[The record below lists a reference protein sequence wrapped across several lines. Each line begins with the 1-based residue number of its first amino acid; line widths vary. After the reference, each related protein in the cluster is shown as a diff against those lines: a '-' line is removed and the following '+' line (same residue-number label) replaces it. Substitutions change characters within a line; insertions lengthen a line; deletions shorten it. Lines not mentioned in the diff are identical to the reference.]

1 MLALIQLQEHGM
13 TRQDCIIIR
22 GGNKM
27 TLNEAFCKTI
37 ELLEVYYNNHK
48 QDDAVVS
55 ILSDLDCT
63 VFEDGKPVDQ
73 ATYDDWEKVIIPFIN
88 KGEITDNDVKEALIK
103 FLVYYQQEFGYELE
117 IAIDY
122 FINT

>member
-1 MLALIQLQEHGM
+1 MSNYIDSLYEFVASEEFLNFDYVGSHRNLEFQQKEEQLKAKLI
-13 TRQDCIIIR
+13 
-22 GGNKM
+22 
-27 TLNEAFCKTI
+27 
-37 ELLEVYYNNHK
+37 
-48 QDDAVVS
+48 
-55 ILSDLDCT
+55 
-63 VFEDGKPVDQ
+63 VDN
-73 ATYDDWEKVIIPFIN
+73 ADWEKVIIPFIN